1 MTRRK
6 AAPPKPTTPPGPPV
20 RWVTIAR
27 EYDRDDRLISERTTE
42 TRDTQLDHPEHPVP
56 GFYL

>member
-1 MTRRK
+1 V
-6 AAPPKPTTPPGPPV
+6 ADNAEPPKPPDPPGPVV
-20 RWVTIAR
+20 RWVTISR

-42 TRDTQLDHPEHPVP
+42 TRDTQLDHPEPPTP